1 MLMKPDLSADSSLA
15 PRLTRRGF
23 VKMGGALMVSFT
35 FPGLST
41 LAAEVPP
48 KSETRQLASWLE
60 IRQDNTI
67 VVRTG
72 RTEIGTGMS
81 AYYAQVI
88 AEELNVQA
96 EAITLI
102 MGDTDKTPDGGYSAG
117 FLYGA
122 VNLRKVGA
130 YTYQALLGLGAEKL
144 RVPVATLTVTDGIV
158 SGGGKSIRYGELV
171 QDQQFDLKIPVSGA
185 PPKVD
190 PTSWN
195 GIAGLDGLTVLGDPP
210 TKPISQYKVVG
221 KSHPMPGIPAKVTG
235 KTQWSCD
242 VTLPGML
249 HARMVRPPTLGSTL
263 ISVGAVDKARFPNAQ
278 VITKKNL
285 VAVLSPNEWEAVSAT
300 RSVASSTKWSEWSGL
315 PGSEHLTQAL
325 RDYKW
330 GAPSESKGN
339 AADVTAAL
347 AHAPKTLSATYE
359 QPYIKHA
366 PIGPFVAVADV
377 RSDGTAT
384 VWTHSAN
391 SQGLRAQIANTL
403 STPVEKVVVRW
414 LDHAGQFGR
423 TTFGGDGA
431 EGDAAILSQ
440 LTGRP
445 VRVQWTLQED
455 LAWSASSPGWVED
468 ITCSLDDHGCV
479 TALRSAF
486 YSAQSN
492 DARIVGALLAGM
504 PCIQPKPGNWIATEW
519 PYDKIPCRQEQ
530 VYGMPNLGADS
541 QAPGLR
547 GLIMRTPGQRQ
558 QNFALESLI
567 NEAASCAGI
576 DPIQFRLLHTTDQR
590 LIDIIHATAK
600 AAAWEPRPSPHP
612 GTRRT
617 GTEPVTGRGVS
628 IMVRQNSYW
637 MGIAEVVVTPDTGVI
652 QVTKFTIGV
661 DCGKVI
667 NPRQLERCMK
677 SGVVMGVSEA
687 LKEEVT
693 FDTGKI
699 TSTSWSRYKI
709 LTMAEMPEIK
719 AVQIS
724 RDDKGFGGGSEA
736 ANAVC
741 TPAVAAA
748 LFDATGVHPR
758 RIPLT
763 PAYVTAL
770 LKS

>member
-1 MLMKPDLSADSSLA
+1 MLVKPDHPAGSSPV

-35 FPGLST
+35 FPGFST
-41 LAAEVPP
+41 LAAELQSKPA
-48 KSETRQLASWLE
+48 TRQLASWLE

-96 EAITLI
+96 DAITLI

-130 YTYQALLGLGAEKL
+130 YTYQALLGLAAEKL
-144 RVPVATLTVTDGIV
+144 RVPVATLTVTDGVV

-171 QDQQFDLKIPVSGA
+171 QNQQFDLKIPVSGA

-210 TKPISQYKVVG
+210 TTPISQYKVVG

-263 ISVGAVDKARFPNAQ
+263 ISVGAVDKTRFPNAQ

-300 RSVASSTKWSEWSGL
+300 RSVASSNKWTEWSGL
-315 PGSEHLTQAL
+315 PGSEHLTQTL
-325 RDYKW
+325 RDNKW

-347 AHAPKTLSATYE
+347 ARASKTLSATYE

-455 LAWSASSPGWVED
+455 LPG
-468 ITCSLDDHGCV
+468 
-479 TALRSAF
+479 R
-486 YSAQSN
+486 
-492 DARIVGALLAGM
+492 R
-504 PCIQPKPGNWIATEW
+504 
-519 PYDKIPCRQEQ
+519 
-530 VYGMPNLGADS
+530 
-541 QAPGLR
+541 
-547 GLIMRTPGQRQ
+547 
-558 QNFALESLI
+558 
-567 NEAASCAGI
+567 
-576 DPIQFRLLHTTDQR
+576 
-590 LIDIIHATAK
+590 
-600 AAAWEPRPSPHP
+600 PRPA
-612 GTRRT
+612 G
-617 GTEPVTGRGVS
+617 
-628 IMVRQNSYW
+628 W
-637 MGIAEVVVTPDTGVI
+637 
-652 QVTKFTIGV
+652 
-661 DCGKVI
+661 
-667 NPRQLERCMK
+667 
-677 SGVVMGVSEA
+677 
-687 LKEEVT
+687 
-693 FDTGKI
+693 
-699 TSTSWSRYKI
+699 
-709 LTMAEMPEIK
+709 
-719 AVQIS
+719 
-724 RDDKGFGGGSEA
+724 
-736 ANAVC
+736 
-741 TPAVAAA
+741 
-748 LFDATGVHPR
+748 
-758 RIPLT
+758 RI
-763 PAYVTAL
+763 
-770 LKS
+770 